1 MAFPRRVTLGIV
13 YHMPFW
19 QAADGGL
26 WESEGSFARYVDSLA
41 PYFDEISLCVP
52 VFSTPQT
59 SGTRVH
65 AANVR
70 LAPLPF
76 FDGPKHFYP
85 KLPSMLMRIARWVPR
100 IDILHCRVPT
110 PAAYPAFVTA
120 KILGK
125 PVFLLVVGDLK
136 ALLPAMPYRG
146 LKKKLWAGYTAF
158 EEWCLARMT
167 RGALTFANGAALAR
181 KHDRADSPVV
191 ETRTTTISLHDM
203 GSRADSC
210 GGAPIRLL
218 AVSRIDP
225 RKGLRCLPGAVARL
239 RDAGADVRLDIVGPT
254 VGRPGEM
261 EREEI
266 EADAARLGVGDHVK
280 CLGPIALEPLLR
292 LYRQY
297 DAFVLP
303 TLPGEGIPRVLLEA
317 MASGL
322 PVITT
327 RVAGI
332 PSLITHERN
341 GLLIEESTA
350 AAVAEAVAR
359 VIDDGALRRRLIH
372 EGYESARAS
381 TLEGQAGRMMDVV
394 SRRLHVALR
403 SGMAA
408 TT

>member
-1 MAFPRRVTLGIV
+1 V
-13 YHMPFW
+13 
-19 QAADGGL
+19 Q
-26 WESEGSFARYVDSLA
+26 
-41 PYFDEISLCVP
+41 
-52 VFSTPQT
+52 
-59 SGTRVH
+59 
-65 AANVR
+65 
-70 LAPLPF
+70 
-76 FDGPKHFYP
+76 
-85 KLPSMLMRIARWVPR
+85 
-100 IDILHCRVPT
+100 
-110 PAAYPAFVTA
+110 
-120 KILGK
+120 
-125 PVFLLVVGDLK
+125 
-136 ALLPAMPYRG
+136 
-146 LKKKLWAGYTAF
+146 
-158 EEWCLARMT
+158 
-167 RGALTFANGAALAR
+167 
-181 KHDRADSPVV
+181 
-191 ETRTTTISLHDM
+191 
-203 GSRADSC
+203 
-210 GGAPIRLL
+210 
-218 AVSRIDP
+218 
-225 RKGLRCLPGAVARL
+225 
-239 RDAGADVRLDIVGPT
+239 LDIVGPT

-261 EREEI
+261 EREDI
-266 EADAARLGVGDHVK
+266 EADAARLGVGDQVK

-332 PSLITHERN
+332 PSLITHEQN

-359 VIDDGALRRRLIH
+359 VINDGALRRRLIH